1 MNPIVPKIRI
11 YLILFILVI
20 TINSTFAQ
28 VRQNDLILKKD
39 STKIEGKILIVEE
52 RIVQYKKASDPDGP
66 TFHILKSDIARI
78 NYGNG
83 EFQIFQNQPDAL
95 SNNSAGTVIYYPT
108 SPWLQKD
115 FVNNL
120 GIWRPED
127 LKGAHRFYKD
137 KSRTLKAAAII
148 FGVLGSAAAV
158 TGIVLVINASREDT
172 YGYRYNNMNR
182 EIGIPLIVSGSITG
196 LVVGIAG
203 GTTSKK
209 YRRNMSLIEDEL
221 SRRKVPL
228 SNLKIR
234 PGYNPFNKIGSL
246 SLVLNF

>member
-1 MNPIVPKIRI
+1 MNLTVLKNRI
-11 YLILFILVI
+11 YLILLILI
-20 TINSTFAQ
+20 IAINSTFAQ
-28 VRQNDLILKKD
+28 VRLNDLIIRRD
-39 STKIEGKILIVEE
+39 SVKIESKILIVEE
-52 RIVQYKKASDPDGP
+52 RIIQYKKASDPDGP

-83 EFQIFQNQPDAL
+83 ESQVFHYQANAM
-95 SNNSAGTVIYYPT
+95 SNNNAGTVIYYPT

-120 GIWRPED
+120 GIWRQED

-137 KSRTLKAAAII
+137 KSRTLKTATII
-148 FGVLGSAAAV
+148 FGVLGSAAVV
-158 TGIVLVINASREDT
+158 TGIVLVISGSRDDA

-182 EIGIPLIVSGSITG
+182 EIGIPLIVSGAITG
-196 LVVGIAG
+196 LIVGIAG
-203 GTTSKK
+203 ETTSKK
-209 YRRNMSLIEDEL
+209 YRRNMRIIEDEL
-221 SRRKVPL
+221 SRRKEPL